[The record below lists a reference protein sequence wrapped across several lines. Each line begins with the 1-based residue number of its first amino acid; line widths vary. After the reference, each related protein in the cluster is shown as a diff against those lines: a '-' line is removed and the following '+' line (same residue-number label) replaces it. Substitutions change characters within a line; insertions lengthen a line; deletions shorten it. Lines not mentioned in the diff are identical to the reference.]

1 MDVGYWL
8 GAHFIKAPEDTL
20 PLGFHYEPPYEGDLD
35 IQLHI
40 GAVSGAP
47 IHQLTEIASQVC
59 TSMLA
64 FINLALGELATPVA
78 PLHVLAL
85 REEGAQFESSVIIA
99 VRERRPVTS
108 ELASHAAETFAADR
122 AGMSPLEARAL
133 AVAARRYLTSLSEA
147 DQVDKYC
154 DLWES
159 CEFSTM
165 FEMAKGESGQNRTG
179 LGVASEAERS

>member
-20 PLGFHYEPPYEGDLD
+20 PLSIRYEPPYEGDLD

-40 GAVSGAP
+40 GAVAGAP

-85 REEGAQFESSVIIA
+85 REEGAQFESSVIMA
-99 VRERRPVTS
+99 VRERRSVTS
-108 ELASHAAETFAADR
+108 ELASQAAETFVADR

-165 FEMAKGESGQNRTG
+165 FEKAKGGKSAKSHR
-179 LGVASEAERS
+179 LWRRI